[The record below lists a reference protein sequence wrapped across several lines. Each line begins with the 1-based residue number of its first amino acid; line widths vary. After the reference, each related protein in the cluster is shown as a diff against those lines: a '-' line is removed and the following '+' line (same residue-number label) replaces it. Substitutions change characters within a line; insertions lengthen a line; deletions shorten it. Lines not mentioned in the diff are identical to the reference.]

1 MPLSIEKNTNECY
14 NYNTAKNKVKRKD
27 KMAKIIA
34 VANQKGGV
42 GKSTTVVN
50 LAASV
55 GTRGKKVLCIDMD
68 PQGNTTSGFGVKK
81 KSVDVTVYDILIGQ
95 RKIEEGIIET
105 AFRGVSLIS
114 STSSLAGAD
123 IELVNL
129 DNRSNRLKMQLLTVK
144 NSYDYIFIDCPPSL
158 SLLTV
163 NALCAADSVLIPLQ
177 CEYYSLEGLSQL
189 VESIKMVRKHYNP
202 NIDIDGIVF
211 TMFDSR
217 LNLTNQVVGEVQK
230 HFPQKVYRTVIPRN
244 VKLSEAPSYGKPV
257 IYYDKLSRGA
267 EAYEKLCEE
276 MLKRH
281 GVKDVKPKQ
290 AKKKVSVKTKGGK

>member
-95 RKIEEGIIET
+95 RKIEDGIIET

-281 GVKDVKPKQ
+281 GVKDVKPKA

>member
-1 MPLSIEKNTNECY
+1 
-14 NYNTAKNKVKRKD
+14 
-27 KMAKIIA
+27 MAKIIA

-95 RKIEEGIIET
+95 RKIEDGIIET

-129 DNRSNRLKMQLLTVK
+129 DNRSNRLKMQLLTIK

-281 GVKDVKPKQ
+281 GVKDVKPKA

>member
-1 MPLSIEKNTNECY
+1 MQMNVIIIIQLKSE
-14 NYNTAKNKVKRKD
+14 KVKRKD

-55 GTRGKKVLCIDMD
+55 GVRGKKVLCIDMD

-81 KSVDVTVYDILIGQ
+81 KSVNVTVYDILIGQ

-105 AFRGVSLIS
+105 AFRGVSLIT

-144 NSYDYIFIDCPPSL
+144 NDYDYIFIDCPPSL

-257 IYYDKLSRGA
+257 IYYDKISRGA

-281 GVKDVKPKQ
+281 GVKDVKPV
-290 AKKKVSVKTKGGK
+290 KKKVAIKAKGGK

>member
-95 RKIEEGIIET
+95 RKIEDGIIET

-129 DNRSNRLKMQLLTVK
+129 DNRSNRLKMQLLTIK

-281 GVKDVKPKQ
+281 GVKDVKPKA

>member
-1 MPLSIEKNTNECY
+1 
-14 NYNTAKNKVKRKD
+14 
-27 KMAKIIA
+27 MAKIIA

-55 GTRGKKVLCIDMD
+55 GIRGKKVLCIDMD
-68 PQGNTTSGFGVKK
+68 PQGNTTSGFGVRKK
-81 KSVDVTVYDILIGQ
+81 TVSVTVYDILIGQ
-95 RKIEEGIIET
+95 RKIEEGVIET
-105 AFRGVSLIS
+105 AFKGVSLIS

-129 DNRSNRLKMQLLTVK
+129 DNRSNRLKMQLLTIK
-144 NSYDYIFIDCPPSL
+144 NDYDYIFIDCPPSL

-189 VESIKMVRKHYNP
+189 VESIKMVRKRYNP

-257 IYYDKLSRGA
+257 IYYDKISRGA

-290 AKKKVSVKTKGGK
+290 TKKKVTIKAKGGK